1 MTEVFGEDIMEEYIL
16 AHGPFQEH
24 VYQKGTLISKK
35 GSQNHY
41 FYLVVRGSV
50 SERVSSDE
58 IVSHQQ
64 EKDSFLHSHIVDM
77 GGLAAVENLLPDYDL
92 STVTDIF
99 ASKYSM
105 SSVIQLPIAPLREKL
120 LGNSVAMTKL
130 WSHL

>member
-1 MTEVFGEDIMEEYIL
+1 
-16 AHGPFQEH
+16 
-24 VYQKGTLISKK
+24 
-35 GSQNHY
+35 
-41 FYLVVRGSV
+41 
-50 SERVSSDE
+50 
-58 IVSHQQ
+58 
-64 EKDSFLHSHIVDM
+64 M

>member
-1 MTEVFGEDIMEEYIL
+1 MILGELHSRLATLKVTPPQIKELEISKMLRQSFMTEVFGEDIMEEYIL

-58 IVSHQQ
+58 IVSH
-64 EKDSFLHSHIVDM
+64 
-77 GGLAAVENLLPDYDL
+77 
-92 STVTDIF
+92 
-99 ASKYSM
+99 
-105 SSVIQLPIAPLREKL
+105 
-120 LGNSVAMTKL
+120 
-130 WSHL
+130 